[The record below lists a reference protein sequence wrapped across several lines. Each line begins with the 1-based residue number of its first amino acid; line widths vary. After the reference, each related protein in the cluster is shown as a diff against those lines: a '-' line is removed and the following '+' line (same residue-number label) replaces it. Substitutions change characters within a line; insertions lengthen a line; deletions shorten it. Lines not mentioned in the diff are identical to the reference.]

1 MLLLG
6 WAYLY
11 GGNEEQTDS
20 DQREREGDNGGRRGR
35 ASQGTCIKDPWSR
48 TKGGGGLNVGGGRW
62 VGQGRVMEE
71 KWGQL

>member
-20 DQREREGDNGGRRGR
+20 DQRERERGITGEEGEG
-35 ASQGTCIKDPWSR
+35 QVKEHVQR
-48 TKGGGGLNVGGGRW
+48 TH
-62 VGQGRVMEE
+62 GQGQRGEE
-71 KWGQL
+71 DWMQEVEGGWGRGE